1 MQTLRINKHFI
12 LNVLY
17 FYCKLSF
24 IKYFLVPEEIFTQ
37 DSKAQTSFDS
47 YNPKSQT
54 ENIDLTLNNEI
65 DNQKLKVRIQIFRE
79 SNSLN
84 SF

>member
-12 LNVLY
+12 FIVLY